1 MWAYQLEAPRRVRR
15 VEVAEDRAPLPEGTV
30 RLRVSVAGICG
41 SDMPRF
47 IGTVGQHG
55 ASFDFGTAPVHEVVG
70 EVIDTTSALFST
82 GDRVVGTLGP
92 TAGLAEH
99 VTVEDSRVIAVP
111 SELDDLEA
119 IVIQP
124 LSTVLRAASRQLP
137 RVAGRRAA
145 VVGTGPC
152 GLAFCHV
159 LRQAGV
165 EHLVAVDPV
174 ERRATALG
182 FGADEFVTATSTTW
196 AAGLGSASRPDLVV
210 EAVGHQQAT
219 IADAVHAVAD
229 SGFVF
234 GFGEPDDAEYLFPYL
249 EIYRRDLTVA
259 SGRTIDLWPEVLRDG
274 ARYLLEHRSDFVPYV
289 SHVVSA
295 EDAQLAY
302 ELYALPQ
309 EGRLKV
315 VIDTAA

>member
-47 IGTVGQHG
+47 IGRVGQHG

-70 EVIDTTSALFST
+70 EVIETTSALFST

-315 VIDTAA
+315 VIDTEA

>member
-15 VEVAEDRAPLPEGTV
+15 VEVVEDRAPLPEGTV
-30 RLRVSVAGICG
+30 RLHVTVAGICG

-47 IGTVGQHG
+47 TGRVGQHG
-55 ASFDFGTAPVHEVVG
+55 AFFDYGTAPVHEVVG
-70 EVIDTTSALFST
+70 EVIETASALFAT

-92 TAGLAEH
+92 TAGLSEH

-111 SELDDLEA
+111 PELDDLEA

-124 LSTVLRAASRQLP
+124 LSTVLRAVSRQLP
-137 RVAGRRAA
+137 PLAGRRAA
-145 VVGTGPC
+145 VVGAGPC

-159 LRQAGV
+159 LRRTGI

-174 ERRATALG
+174 ERRATTLD
-182 FGADEFVTATSTTW
+182 FGADEFVTATSTAW
-196 AAGLGSASRPDLVV
+196 AAGLDSSPRPDLVV

-219 IADAVHAVAD
+219 IADAIHAVAD
-229 SGFVF
+229 NGFVF
-234 GFGEPDDAEYLFPYL
+234 GFGEPDDAQYLFPYL

-274 ARYLLEHRSDFVPYV
+274 ARYLLEHRSDFAALV

-295 EDAQLAY
+295 NDAQLAY
-302 ELYALPQ
+302 ELYARPQ
-309 EGRLKV
+309 VGRLKV